1 MKNPFEVIEARLN
14 NIKTL
19 LIDIKH
25 QLLTEVEIPL
35 DELTNKEVKNTKGC
49 LSKATYNHK
58 I

>member
-14 NIKTL
+14 NIETL

-25 QLLTEVEIPL
+25 QPLKEVEIPL

>member
-14 NIKTL
+14 NIETL

-35 DELTNKEVKNTKGC
+35 DKLTNKEVKNTKGC

>member
-14 NIKTL
+14 NIETL